1 MINLIEFR
9 VKDLDSR
16 HRMWFIFDNQII
28 LPEYLIEFDYYLECN
43 QL

>member
-28 LPEYLIEFDYYLECN
+28 EYKIIINLHKLLAF
-43 QL
+43 